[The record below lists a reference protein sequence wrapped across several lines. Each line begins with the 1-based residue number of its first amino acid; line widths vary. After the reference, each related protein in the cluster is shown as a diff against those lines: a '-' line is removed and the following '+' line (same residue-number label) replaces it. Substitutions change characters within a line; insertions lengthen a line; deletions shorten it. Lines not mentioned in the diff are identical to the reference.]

1 MLIEFFVMNKISDK
15 TKKLIYEE
23 FPKYFFW
30 NQQDKIWTIWKK
42 KKKGNIIS
50 RIVTVNSIDSE
61 RYYLRLLLNHIR
73 GATSFQHLKNVN
85 GIETSWFREAAQLHG
100 LLEGDDNIEL
110 CLKEASFYQMSY
122 ILHCLFATILI
133 YCKLNNMGKL
143 WTSNVWWLCF
153 LR

>member
-1 MLIEFFVMNKISDK
+1 MKNFQNIFFGINKI
-15 TKKLIYEE
+15 
-23 FPKYFFW
+23 KYGLY
-30 NQQDKIWTIWKK
+30 DK

-85 GIETSWFREAAQLHG
+85 GIETSSFREAAQLHG

-110 CLKEASFYQMSY
+110 CLREASFYQMSY
-122 ILHCLFATILI
+122 IYIVYLLL
-133 YCKLNNMGKL
+133 Y
-143 WTSNVWWLCF
+143 
-153 LR
+153 